1 MIMGPGLLTR
11 RKITL
16 EAKTSFSLDIAI
28 KMFSSNIKYK
38 YEKYP
43 VIAEVFLVLVRLVAV
58 EVGAVGSGVQAAGG
72 GGLRKFNLDNDNQ
85 VNNNKLTTC

>member
-28 KMFSSNIKYK
+28 KMFSSNMKYK
-38 YEKYP
+38 YEKYQ

-58 EVGAVGSGVQAAGG
+58 EVGAGGQLAVVCRPPGG
-72 GGLRKFNLDNDNQ
+72 GGFGNLTGIMTTR
-85 VNNNKLTTC
+85 LTTTR